1 MFQRLLRR
9 SSAAFLLVCS
19 LLFSDAHIFVY
30 HRFGDPRYPSTNT
43 SLAELEAQF
52 TYFKQHHYKVVSLST
67 LVQALQNKKEIPS
80 NWVILTIDDGF
91 KSFLNALPLFLKF
104 HYPFTLFL
112 ATKPIENR
120 YPDYLSWKDLKKIA
134 QYGEIAFHSHTHPH
148 LVDLS
153 NQEIRNDTKK
163 GLELFIKRL
172 GYIPKYYA
180 YPYGEYNERVKR
192 VIKSFGFTAICNQNT
207 GAISKKSDIYDL
219 DRIAL
224 VGKVSLPKQLSITHL
239 DAVWF
244 EPKRYPKDGIL
255 QKVKIQIDPIYKHAF
270 LYVTG
275 YGWQKVTVNDGFI
288 DQKLHLPLTKKRI
301 RVIIKVKNSKI
312 STKILVR
319 SRYGTE

>member
-9 SSAAFLLVCS
+9 SSAALLLACSFL
-19 LLFSDAHIFVY
+19 FADAHIFVY

-52 TYFKQHHYKVVSLST
+52 TYFKQHHYTVVSLST
-67 LVQALQNKKEIPS
+67 LVQALQNGKEIPS

-91 KSFLNALPLFLKF
+91 KSFLNALPLFRKF

-120 YPDYLSWKDLKKIA
+120 YPDYLSWNDLKKIA
-134 QYGEIAFHSHTHPH
+134 QYGQIAFHSHAHPY

-153 NQEIRNDTKK
+153 DQEIQNDTKM
-163 GLELFIKRL
+163 GLELFAKRL
-172 GYIPKYYA
+172 GYTPKYYA
-180 YPYGEYNERVKR
+180 YPYGEYDERVKK
-192 VIKSFGFTAICNQNT
+192 VIKFFGFTAICNQNI
-207 GAISKKSDIYDL
+207 GAISKTSSIFDL

-224 VGKVSLPKQLSITHL
+224 VGKVSLPQMLRFNHL
-239 DAVWF
+239 DAVWI
-244 EPKRYPKDGIL
+244 EPKSYPKNGIL
-255 QKVKIQIDPIYKHAF
+255 ERVHVQIDPIYKHAF
-270 LYVTG
+270 VYVTG
-275 YGWQKVTVNDGFI
+275 YGWRKVAVTNGI
-288 DQKLHLPLTKKRI
+288 INQKLHLRVSKKRI